1 MFRALIGMLL
11 AVLAMIAWVSQWTV
25 VAWVLFALAVLMIFT
40 AAAKTSPS
48 RRRYVAGVPGRA
60 ANRRNAYRAS
70 RAGTSGTAGSDSL
83 WYDSVG
89 RYDRDEQNDGRRC
102 DTEGRGSDDHDR
114 CSFGDSSADS
124 GGDSSGDG
132 GGGGD

>member
-11 AVLAMIAWVSQWTV
+11 AALAMVAWVLQWTL
-25 VAWVLFALAVLMIFT
+25 VAWVLFALALLMIFT

-48 RRRYVAGVPGRA
+48 RRGYAAGVPGRA

-70 RAGTSGTAGSDSL
+70 RAGTGGTVGSDSV
-83 WYDSVG
+83 WYGSDS
-89 RYDRDEQNDGRRC
+89 RYDRYEHDDRRC
-102 DTEGRGSDDHDR
+102 DAEGRGSDDNDR
-114 CSFGDSSADS
+114 CSSDS
-124 GGDSSGDG
+124 GGDSAGDSGGDG